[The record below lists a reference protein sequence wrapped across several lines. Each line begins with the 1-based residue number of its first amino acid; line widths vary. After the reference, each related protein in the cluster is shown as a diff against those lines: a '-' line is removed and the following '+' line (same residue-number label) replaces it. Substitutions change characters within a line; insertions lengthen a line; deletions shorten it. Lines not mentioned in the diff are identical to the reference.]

1 MERNVGLF
9 NESFPPVMDGV
20 AVCVENYARWIQEK
34 VGGVSVVT
42 PRKLNAH
49 YGQYPY
55 EVLDYASV
63 PVPFRHPYVTGIAQI
78 DPLLRAK
85 LYRRRFKI
93 VHAHSPFSAGLM
105 ALQVA
110 KTQHIPL
117 VATFHSKFKDDF
129 REVIPSDMVVD
140 QAIKV
145 VMEFFEHADEVWVP
159 QASVEEVIREYGFKG
174 HVEVVDNGSDLVA
187 DYPDAYFEDARKA
200 LGIAP
205 EEFVFL
211 FVGQHIWQ
219 KNVRLVIDALERIK
233 DLPFR
238 MFFVGTG
245 YAAGEMKELVAQK
258 GLSDKVT
265 FTGMLTEREKVT
277 RYYAAADLF
286 LFPSLYDNAP
296 LVVREAAAL
305 HTPAVMVEGS
315 TAAEILRDGEN
326 GYLVP
331 NELDA
336 FAARLRQLYRDRA
349 EVRRV
354 GLTASRTIVRSWE
367 DVVGEVLDRYDAI
380 IARKTRIQAFEIVSN
395 SEKSSMMKSA
405 PAAARS
411 SREAFP

>member
-1 MERNVGLF
+1 MEKNVGLF

-20 AVCVENYARWIQEK
+20 AVCVENYAHWIQEK
-34 VGGVSVVT
+34 VGGVSVIT
-42 PRKLNAH
+42 PRKLGAH
-49 YGQYPY
+49 YSQYPY

-85 LYRRRFKI
+85 LRRRSFRI

-110 KTQHIPL
+110 RSQHIPL

-145 VMEFFEHADEVWVP
+145 VMEFFDHADEVWVP

-187 DYPDAYFEDARKA
+187 DYPDSYFEETRRA
-200 LGIAP
+200 LGISP
-205 EEFVFL
+205 GEFVFL

-219 KNVRLVIDALERIK
+219 KNVRLVIDALEKIK

-245 YAAGEMKELVAQK
+245 YAAGEMKELVEQK

-265 FTGMLTEREKVT
+265 FTGMLTERAQVT

-315 TAAEILRDGEN
+315 TAATILHDGEN

-331 NELDA
+331 NDLEA
-336 FAARLRQLYRDRA
+336 FAARLRELYRDRA
-349 EVRRV
+349 AVRRA
-354 GLTASRTIVRSWE
+354 GLAASRSIVRSWE
-367 DVVGEVLDRYDAI
+367 DVVDEVLDRYNAL
-380 IARKTRIQAFEIVSN
+380 IARKTRIRPL
-395 SEKSSMMKSA
+395 K
-405 PAAARS
+405 
-411 SREAFP
+411 

>member
-187 DYPDAYFEDARKA
+187 DYSDAYFEDARKA
-200 LGIAP
+200 LGLAP

-315 TAAEILRDGEN
+315 TAAEILQDGEN

-336 FAARLRQLYRDRA
+336 FATRLRQLYRDRA

-380 IARKTRIQAFEIVSN
+380 IARRTRIRPL
-395 SEKSSMMKSA
+395 K
-405 PAAARS
+405 
-411 SREAFP
+411 

>member
-140 QAIKV
+140 QAIKI

-336 FAARLRQLYRDRA
+336 FATRLRQLYRDRA

-380 IARKTRIQAFEIVSN
+380 IARKTRIRPL
-395 SEKSSMMKSA
+395 K
-405 PAAARS
+405 
-411 SREAFP
+411 

>member
-1 MERNVGLF
+1 MEKNVGLF

-20 AVCVENYARWIQEK
+20 AVCVENYAHWIQEK

-42 PRKLNAH
+42 PRKLGAH

-85 LYRRRFKI
+85 LRRRNFKI

-110 KTQHIPL
+110 HSQHIPL

-140 QAIKV
+140 QAIKI
-145 VMEFFEHADEVWVP
+145 VMEFFDHADEVWVP
-159 QASVEEVIREYGFKG
+159 QASVEE
-174 HVEVVDNGSDLVA
+174 
-187 DYPDAYFEDARKA
+187 ARRA

-205 EEFVFL
+205 GEFVFL

-219 KNVRLVIDALERIK
+219 KNVRLVIDALEKIK

-245 YAAGEMKELVAQK
+245 YAAGEMKELVEQK

-265 FTGMLTEREKVT
+265 FTGMLTERAQVT

-315 TAAEILRDGEN
+315 TAATILRDGEN

-331 NELDA
+331 NDLDA
-336 FAARLRQLYRDRA
+336 FAARLRELYRDRA
-349 EVRRV
+349 AVRRT
-354 GLTASRTIVRSWE
+354 GLAASRTIVRSWE
-367 DVVGEVLDRYDAI
+367 DVVGEVLDRYNAL
-380 IARKTRIQAFEIVSN
+380 IARKTRIRPL
-395 SEKSSMMKSA
+395 K
-405 PAAARS
+405 
-411 SREAFP
+411 

>member
-1 MERNVGLF
+1 
-9 NESFPPVMDGV
+9 MDGV

-265 FTGMLTEREKVT
+265 FTGMLTEREEVT

-380 IARKTRIQAFEIVSN
+380 IARKTRIRPL
-395 SEKSSMMKSA
+395 K
-405 PAAARS
+405 
-411 SREAFP
+411 

>member
-336 FAARLRQLYRDRA
+336 FATRLRQLYCDR
-349 EVRRV
+349 EQVRRV

-380 IARKTRIQAFEIVSN
+380 IARKTRIRPL
-395 SEKSSMMKSA
+395 K
-405 PAAARS
+405 
-411 SREAFP
+411 

>member
-20 AVCVENYARWIQEK
+20 AVCVENYAHWIQEK

-42 PRKLNAH
+42 PRKLNAN

-110 KTQHIPL
+110 KSQRIPL

-140 QAIKV
+140 QAIKI
-145 VMEFFEHADEVWVP
+145 VMEFFDRADEVWVP

-187 DYPDAYFEDARKA
+187 DYPDTYFEDARKA
-200 LGIAP
+200 LGIAS

-219 KNVRLVIDALERIK
+219 KNVRLVIDALEKIK

-245 YAAGEMKELVAQK
+245 YAAGEMKDLVAEK

-336 FAARLRQLYRDRA
+336 FAARLRQLYRDR
-349 EVRRV
+349 EQVRRV
-354 GLTASRTIVRSWE
+354 GLAASRTIVRSWE
-367 DVVGEVLDRYDAI
+367 DVVGEVLDRYDAL
-380 IARKTRIQAFEIVSN
+380 IARKTRIRPL
-395 SEKSSMMKSA
+395 K
-405 PAAARS
+405 
-411 SREAFP
+411 

>member
-1 MERNVGLF
+1 
-9 NESFPPVMDGV
+9 MDGV
-20 AVCVENYARWIQEK
+20 AVCVQNYAYWLQKK

-42 PRKLNAH
+42 PGKLGAD
-49 YGQYPY
+49 YKQYPY
-55 EVLDYASV
+55 EVLDYLSV
-63 PVPFRHPYVTGIAQI
+63 PVPFRHPYVTGIAQM
-78 DPLLRAK
+78 DPLLLAK
-85 LYRRRFKI
+85 LRRRHFKI

-105 ALQVA
+105 GLQVA
-110 KTQHIPL
+110 KLQKIPL

-129 REVIPSDMVVD
+129 RKVIPSDMVVD
-140 QAIKV
+140 QAIKI
-145 VMEFFEHADEVWVP
+145 VMEFFDHADEVWVP
-159 QASVEEVIREYGFKG
+159 QASVEEVIHEYGYKG

-187 DYPDAYFEDARKA
+187 DYPDSFFEDARQV

-219 KNVRLVIDALERIK
+219 KNVRLVIEALEKIN

-245 YAAGEMKELVAQK
+245 YAADEMKELVREK
-258 GLSDKVT
+258 GLSEKVT
-265 FTGMLTEREKVT
+265 FTGMLTEREAVT

-336 FAARLRQLYRDRA
+336 FAARLRQLYRDR
-349 EVRRV
+349 EQVRRV

-367 DVVGEVLDRYDAI
+367 DVVDEVLDRYNAL
-380 IARKTRIQAFEIVSN
+380 IARKTQIRPL
-395 SEKSSMMKSA
+395 K
-405 PAAARS
+405 
-411 SREAFP
+411 

>member
-1 MERNVGLF
+1 MECNVGLF

-20 AVCVENYARWIQEK
+20 AVCVQNYAYWLQKK

-42 PRKLNAH
+42 PGKLGAD
-49 YGQYPY
+49 YKQYPY
-55 EVLDYASV
+55 EVLDYLSV
-63 PVPFRHPYVTGIAQI
+63 PVPFRHPYVTGIAQM
-78 DPLLRAK
+78 DPLLLAK
-85 LYRRRFKI
+85 LRRRHFKI

-105 ALQVA
+105 GLQVA
-110 KTQHIPL
+110 KLQKIPL

-129 REVIPSDMVVD
+129 RKVIPSDMVVD
-140 QAIKV
+140 QAIKI
-145 VMEFFEHADEVWVP
+145 VMEFFDHADEVWVP
-159 QASVEEVIREYGFKG
+159 QASVEEVIREYGYKG

-187 DYPDAYFEDARKA
+187 DYPDTFFEDARQA

-219 KNVRLVIDALERIK
+219 KNVRLVIEALEKIN

-245 YAAGEMKELVAQK
+245 YAAEEMKDLVREK
-258 GLSDKVT
+258 GLSEKVT
-265 FTGMLTEREKVT
+265 FTGMLTEREAIT

-315 TAAEILRDGEN
+315 TAATILRDGEN

-336 FAARLRQLYRDRA
+336 FAARLRALYRDRA
-349 EVRRV
+349 AVRRT
-354 GLTASRTIVRSWE
+354 GLAASRTIVRSWE
-367 DVVGEVLDRYDAI
+367 DVVDEVLDRYNAL
-380 IARKTRIQAFEIVSN
+380 IARKTQIRPL
-395 SEKSSMMKSA
+395 K
-405 PAAARS
+405 
-411 SREAFP
+411 

>member
-42 PRKLNAH
+42 PRKLNAN

-140 QAIKV
+140 QAIKI
-145 VMEFFEHADEVWVP
+145 VMEFFDRADEVWVP

-187 DYPDAYFEDARKA
+187 DYSDAYFAEARKA

-219 KNVRLVIDALERIK
+219 KNVRLVIDALEKIK

-245 YAAGEMKELVAQK
+245 YAAGEMKDLVAQK

-336 FAARLRQLYRDRA
+336 FATRLRQLYRDR
-349 EVRRV
+349 EQVRRV

-367 DVVGEVLDRYDAI
+367 DVVGEVLDRYDAL
-380 IARKTRIQAFEIVSN
+380 IARKTRIRPL
-395 SEKSSMMKSA
+395 K
-405 PAAARS
+405 
-411 SREAFP
+411 

>member
-55 EVLDYASV
+55 EVLDYVSV

-140 QAIKV
+140 QAIKI
-145 VMEFFEHADEVWVP
+145 VMEFFDRADEVWVP

-187 DYPDAYFEDARKA
+187 DYSDAYFEEARKA

-219 KNVRLVIDALERIK
+219 KNVRLVIDALEKIK

-245 YAAGEMKELVAQK
+245 YAAGEMKDLVAHK

-265 FTGMLTEREKVT
+265 FTGMLTEREEIT

-336 FAARLRQLYRDRA
+336 FAVRLRQLYRDRA
-349 EVRRV
+349 SVRRV

-380 IARKTRIQAFEIVSN
+380 IARKTRIRPL
-395 SEKSSMMKSA
+395 K
-405 PAAARS
+405 
-411 SREAFP
+411 

>member
-42 PRKLNAH
+42 PRKLNAN

-140 QAIKV
+140 QAIKI
-145 VMEFFEHADEVWVP
+145 VMEFFDRADEVWVP

-187 DYPDAYFEDARKA
+187 DYSDAYFEEARKA

-205 EEFVFL
+205 GEFVFL

-219 KNVRLVIDALERIK
+219 KNVRLVIDALEKIK

-245 YAAGEMKELVAQK
+245 YAAGEMKDLVAQK

-265 FTGMLTEREKVT
+265 FTGMLTEREQVT

-336 FAARLRQLYRDRA
+336 FATRLRQLYQDR
-349 EVRRV
+349 EQVRRV
-354 GLTASRTIVRSWE
+354 GLTASHTIVRSWE
-367 DVVGEVLDRYDAI
+367 DVVGEVLDRYDAL
-380 IARKTRIQAFEIVSN
+380 IARKTRIRPL
-395 SEKSSMMKSA
+395 K
-405 PAAARS
+405 
-411 SREAFP
+411 

>member
-336 FAARLRQLYRDRA
+336 FATRLRQLYRDR
-349 EVRRV
+349 EQVRRV

-380 IARKTRIQAFEIVSN
+380 IARKTRIRPL
-395 SEKSSMMKSA
+395 K
-405 PAAARS
+405 
-411 SREAFP
+411 

>member
-20 AVCVENYARWIQEK
+20 AVCVENYAHWIQEK

-42 PRKLNAH
+42 PRKLGAH
-49 YGQYPY
+49 YSQYPY

-85 LYRRRFKI
+85 LRRRQFKI

-110 KTQHIPL
+110 RSQRIPL

-145 VMEFFEHADEVWVP
+145 VMEFFDHADEVWVP

-187 DYPDAYFEDARKA
+187 DYPDSYFEEARRA

-205 EEFVFL
+205 GEFVFL

-219 KNVRLVIDALERIK
+219 KNVRLVIDALEQIK

-245 YAAGEMKELVAQK
+245 YAAGEMKELVEQK

-265 FTGMLTEREKVT
+265 FTGMLTDRAEVT

-286 LFPSLYDNAP
+286 LFPSMYDNAP

-315 TAAEILRDGEN
+315 TAATILRDGEN

-331 NELDA
+331 NDLEA
-336 FAARLRQLYRDRA
+336 FAARLRDLYRDKA
-349 EVRRV
+349 AVRRA
-354 GLTASRTIVRSWE
+354 GLAASRTIVRSWE
-367 DVVGEVLDRYDAI
+367 DVVGEVLDRYDAL
-380 IARKTRIQAFEIVSN
+380 IARKTRIRPL
-395 SEKSSMMKSA
+395 K
-405 PAAARS
+405 
-411 SREAFP
+411 

>member
-265 FTGMLTEREKVT
+265 FTGMLTEREEVT

-380 IARKTRIQAFEIVSN
+380 IARKTRIRPL
-395 SEKSSMMKSA
+395 K
-405 PAAARS
+405 
-411 SREAFP
+411 

>member
-42 PRKLNAH
+42 PRKLNAN

-110 KTQHIPL
+110 KTQRIPL

-140 QAIKV
+140 QAIKI
-145 VMEFFEHADEVWVP
+145 VMEFFDRADEVWVP

-187 DYPDAYFEDARKA
+187 DYPDSYFEEARKA

-219 KNVRLVIDALERIK
+219 KNVRLVIDALEQIK

-245 YAAGEMKELVAQK
+245 YAAGEMKDLVAQK

-336 FAARLRQLYRDRA
+336 FATRLRQLYRDR
-349 EVRRV
+349 EQVRRV

-367 DVVGEVLDRYDAI
+367 DVVGEVLDRYDAL
-380 IARKTRIQAFEIVSN
+380 IARKTRIRPL
-395 SEKSSMMKSA
+395 K
-405 PAAARS
+405 
-411 SREAFP
+411 

>member
-20 AVCVENYARWIQEK
+20 AVCVENYAHWIQEK

-42 PRKLNAH
+42 PRKLGAH
-49 YGQYPY
+49 YSQYPY

-85 LYRRRFKI
+85 LRRRQFKI

-110 KTQHIPL
+110 RSQRIPL

-145 VMEFFEHADEVWVP
+145 VMEFFDHADEVWVP

-187 DYPDAYFEDARKA
+187 DYPDSYFEEARRA

-205 EEFVFL
+205 GEFVFL

-219 KNVRLVIDALERIK
+219 KNVRLVIDALEQIK

-245 YAAGEMKELVAQK
+245 YAAGEMKELVEQK

-265 FTGMLTEREKVT
+265 FTGMLTDRAEVT

-286 LFPSLYDNAP
+286 LFPSMYDNAP

-315 TAAEILRDGEN
+315 TAATILRDGEN

-331 NELDA
+331 NDLEA
-336 FAARLRQLYRDRA
+336 FAARLRDLYHDRA
-349 EVRRV
+349 AVRRA
-354 GLTASRTIVRSWE
+354 GLAASRTIVRSWE
-367 DVVGEVLDRYDAI
+367 DVVGEVLDRYDAL
-380 IARKTRIQAFEIVSN
+380 IARKTRIRPL
-395 SEKSSMMKSA
+395 K
-405 PAAARS
+405 
-411 SREAFP
+411 

>member
-42 PRKLNAH
+42 PRKLNAN

-140 QAIKV
+140 QAIKI
-145 VMEFFEHADEVWVP
+145 VMEFFDRADEVWVP

-187 DYPDAYFEDARKA
+187 DYSDAYFEGARKA

-211 FVGQHIWQ
+211 FRSEVAVVWNAVVVVVSHE
-219 KNVRLVIDALERIK
+219 VHDVLFEVVCR
-233 DLPFR
+233 
-238 MFFVGTG
+238 
-245 YAAGEMKELVAQK
+245 AAY
-258 GLSDKVT
+258 D
-265 FTGMLTEREKVT
+265 
-277 RYYAAADLF
+277 ADLVLTNHF
-286 LFPSLYDNAP
+286 GERKSDFGGTHCTSHCKHHFATCLNMFVVCLCSVNDNCRVEMT
-296 LVVREAAAL
+296 VV
-305 HTPAVMVEGS
+305 VC
-315 TAAEILRDGEN
+315 D
-326 GYLVP
+326 
-331 NELDA
+331 EL
-336 FAARLRQLYRDRA
+336 
-349 EVRRV
+349 
-354 GLTASRTIVRSWE
+354 
-367 DVVGEVLDRYDAI
+367 
-380 IARKTRIQAFEIVSN
+380 
-395 SEKSSMMKSA
+395 
-405 PAAARS
+405 
-411 SREAFP
+411 